1 MPFTPPNVTAMRGEP
16 ASVSDA
22 QHVQR
27 CEGLIDE
34 ARRGS
39 VVHVETAAR
48 QWHGEAM
55 GTKYSRAAG
64 LAAHALGTCLLIQSR
79 NAEAVAVLVDAAQSA
94 REHGDLDRYV
104 RSLVQSASALTDMG
118 AYHRALELLADANRL
133 SDQPISERARYIIHS
148 VRATLATQ
156 VRSFDEAL
164 SYRLMAQHHADLD
177 VGGLS
182 SLINRWHTSEL
193 RFAIAVDRSRR
204 NERSERNKRNDGD
217 GDDLLRVA
225 GDELLVTAQ
234 DATNANVPRIMRAC
248 HATAAFAALWRA
260 DYDAARRI
268 EASYADGN
276 ALAMNTVDIR
286 FRFACVSATLA
297 VVDGASGG
305 EAIEPLLTE
314 HSNAPVVE
322 RSVWLRLVGDVA
334 SALNRSDAA
343 TQAYQGALALQ
354 DDIAAEASAGLA
366 SVMRLRSELDQLRDT
381 AHHAVAELHAAQSG
395 RDSLEA
401 RVVHLQREA
410 TLDALTGALNR
421 RGIDQLCNSWD
432 YAAAAESISIA
443 FVDVDH
449 FKRINDALGHAAG
462 DRVLVAV
469 ASALRESVRESDTVA
484 RYAGDEFLMMFPGS
498 TVDVAIAASERALM
512 AIECVA
518 KDVAAN
524 GEAFSPTVS
533 IGIASR
539 RAGENMK
546 SMLRRADAAL
556 YQAKQEGRGRY
567 RVAEE

>member
-1 MPFTPPNVTAMRGEP
+1 MTGEP

-22 QHVQR
+22 QDVQR
-27 CEGLIDE
+27 CEGLINE

-48 QWHGEAM
+48 QWHSEAM
-55 GTKYSRAAG
+55 RAKHSRAAG

-79 NAEAVAVLVDAAQSA
+79 NAEAVAVLVEAAQSA

-177 VGGLS
+177 LGGLS

-193 RFAIAVDRSRR
+193 RFAIAVDRLRR
-204 NERSERNKRNDGD
+204 NERNGRD

-225 GDELLVTAQ
+225 ADELLVTAQ
-234 DATNANVPRIMRAC
+234 EASNANVPRIMRAC

-268 EASYADGN
+268 KASYADSD

-297 VVDGASGG
+297 VVDGASGR
-305 EAIEPLLTE
+305 EAIEPLLTQ
-314 HSNAPVVE
+314 HSDAPVVE

-343 TQAYQGALALQ
+343 THAYRGALALQ

-381 AHHAVAELHAAQSG
+381 AHNAVAELHVAQSG

-410 TLDALTGALNR
+410 MFDALTGALNR

-432 YAAAAESISIA
+432 YAAASESISIA

-469 ASALRESVRESDTVA
+469 AGALRESVRESDTVA
-484 RYAGDEFLMMFPGS
+484 RYAGDEFLMVFPGS
-498 TVDVAIAASERALM
+498 TVDVAIAASARALM
-512 AIECVA
+512 VIERLP
-518 KDVAAN
+518 KDVEAN

-539 RAGENMK
+539 RAGEDMK

-556 YQAKQEGRGRY
+556 YQAKHEGRGRY

>member
-1 MPFTPPNVTAMRGEP
+1 MTGEP
-16 ASVSDA
+16 ASVRDA
-22 QHVQR
+22 QDVQH
-27 CEGLIDE
+27 CEGLINE

-48 QWHGEAM
+48 QWHSEAM
-55 GTKYSRAAG
+55 RAKHSRAAG

-104 RSLVQSASALTDMG
+104 RSLVQSASALSDMG

-133 SDQPISERARYIIHS
+133 SDQPISERARYITHS

-164 SYRLMAQHHADLD
+164 SYRLIAQHHADLD

-193 RFAIAVDRSRR
+193 RFAIAVDRLRR
-204 NERSERNKRNDGD
+204 NERNGRD

-225 GDELLVTAQ
+225 ADELLVTAQ
-234 DATNANVPRIMRAC
+234 DATNANVSRIMRAC
-248 HATAAFAALWRA
+248 HATAAFAALWQA

-268 EASYADGN
+268 KASYADN
-276 ALAMNTVDIR
+276 DALAMNTVDIR

-297 VVDGASGG
+297 VVDGASGS
-305 EAIEPLLTE
+305 EAIEPLLTQ

-322 RSVWLRLVGDVA
+322 RSMWLRLVGDVA
-334 SALNRSDAA
+334 SALNHSDAA
-343 TQAYQGALALQ
+343 THAYQGALALQ

-366 SVMRLRSELDQLRDT
+366 SVMRLRNELDHLRDT
-381 AHHAVAELHAAQSG
+381 AHNAVAELHAAQSG

-401 RVVHLQREA
+401 RVAHLQREA
-410 TLDALTGALNR
+410 MFDALTGALNR

-432 YAAAAESISIA
+432 YAAASEPISIA

-469 ASALRESVRESDTVA
+469 AGALRESVRESDTVA

-498 TVDVAIAASERALM
+498 TVDVAIAASARALM
-512 AIECVA
+512 VIERLP

-524 GEAFSPTVS
+524 GESFSPTVS

-539 RAGENMK
+539 RAGEDMK

-567 RVAEE
+567 RVAGE